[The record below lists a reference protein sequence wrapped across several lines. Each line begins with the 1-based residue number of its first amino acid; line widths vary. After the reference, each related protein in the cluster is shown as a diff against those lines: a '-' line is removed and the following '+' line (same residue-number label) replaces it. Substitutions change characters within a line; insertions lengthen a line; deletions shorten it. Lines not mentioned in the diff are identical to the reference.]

1 LSPALVCG
9 SNSAM
14 GHRDWLKARIKSAR
28 KRNAKWV
35 RALDVAR
42 LLPTMTGR
50 AVLWSRLTRRNELH
64 QTSTDTWLNRYPE
77 LFDLV
82 ADLAPAD
89 ARILSFGCSL
99 GDEILSLRQRL
110 SDAEIVGA
118 EINRRSRAI
127 ARRRIAGDPRA
138 SVVGP
143 QDLDGTFDII
153 FALAVFQREP
163 HKISEMEV
171 QNLSRH
177 YPFSRFDRAISD
189 LLRHLRPGGLL
200 CVDASH
206 YRVEDTTDAPH
217 LIPIQQCPAARGELF
232 GPNGQRLHGVSA
244 ATLFRKRSSSP

>member
-1 LSPALVCG
+1 MSPALLCG
-9 SNSAM
+9 SNIAM
-14 GHRDWLKARIKSAR
+14 RHRDWLKMRIKSAR
-28 KRNAKWV
+28 KRNATWV

-42 LLPTMTGR
+42 LLPTPAGR
-50 AVLWSRLTRRNELH
+50 ALLWLLLTRRNDLH
-64 QTSTDTWLNRYPE
+64 QTSADTWPDRYPE

-82 ADLAPAD
+82 AGLAPAD

-99 GDEILSLRQRL
+99 GDEILSLRQRF
-110 SDAEIVGA
+110 SGAEIVGA
-118 EINRRSRAI
+118 EINRRSRAV

-143 QDLDGTFDII
+143 QDLSGTFDII

-171 QNLSRH
+171 QDLSRH
-177 YPFSRFDRAISD
+177 YPFSRFDEAISD

-217 LIPIQQCPAARGELF
+217 LIPIQQSPAARGELF
-232 GPNGQRLHGVSA
+232 GPNGRRLRGVSA
-244 ATLFRKRSSSP
+244 ATLFRKRSSAP